1 MNKNEETIFEKYNL
15 TTPALVE
22 MYGDA
27 NKDVVNGDFLK
38 LITMTNALNLGL
50 KPVVATDNKKI
61 MLSDGKTAVF
71 VDDGAY
77 PQSLFIKD
85 TQNLRYAHLTNED
98 RRRGITNEYLKR
110 LTYDKIQE
118 TNAQFAL
125 GNVYP
130 YDLPVENLKKYL
142 SNFSESK
149 REAYINQILQNYGE
163 VIDALTIA
171 PWAKDAKY
179 GSNLAADLATFAEEV
194 ASLKKDYDHEMQS
207 KYTVEREL

>member
-27 NKDVVNGDFLK
+27 NKDVINGDFLK

-77 PQSLFIKD
+77 PQSLFIQD

-163 VIDALTIA
+163 VIDVLKDA
-171 PWAKDAKY
+171 PWARDIKY
-179 GSNLAADLATFAEEV
+179 NSNLAEDLAIFAEEI
-194 ASLKKDYDHEMQS
+194 ASLKKEYNKETQSDYTM
-207 KYTVEREL
+207 ERE